1 MMAGGHALSSS
12 MEQLK
17 RNREAAGKD
26 DSVVV
31 VSSGNEA
38 FDAKLNNGF
47 AVMVEALQRMKKQEQ
62 AQRKPMPT
70 KTNDESTS
78 TTVAVA
84 SAETTSAPAPASK
97 PIPPLVP
104 QALVTTPGVTNG
116 PSSYATGTPPTNTGT
131 PHTAS
136 ALSTTTKQTP
146 FSTPAPMPRAIDVYV
161 KAMNV
166 SESQGLREYNNRRE
180 HHDQMKPREHHHK
193 LASPGKAKGPA
204 ELAIAAR
211 RATHATGLQQP
222 SPSVYQ
228 TTAHRP
234 LLAVTEDSAMGSKE
248 QAIASKLTLHTPA
261 PKGPM
266 RTFARK
272 KIPTPPSVV
281 GGTAKG
287 ESIIGPWTCSKCTFH
302 NTKNKWSRA
311 KCEVCYF
318 ARGAKST
325 SFTGTATE
333 TDGVIS
339 MDC

>member
-62 AQRKPMPT
+62 DQTQRKPMPT

-78 TTVAVA
+78 TTVA
-84 SAETTSAPAPASK
+84 SAETTSAPALASK
-97 PIPPLVP
+97 PSPPWVQ
-104 QALVTTPGVTNG
+104 QALVATPGVTNG
-116 PSSYATGTPPTNTGT
+116 PSSYATGTPPTTTGT
-131 PHTAS
+131 PHAPS
-136 ALSTTTKQTP
+136 ALSSTTKQTP
-146 FSTPAPMPRAIDVYV
+146 FSTLTPMPRAIDVDV
-161 KAMNV
+161 KAMNG

-180 HHDQMKPREHHHK
+180 HHDQMKPREYHHK
-193 LASPGKAKGPA
+193 LASPQKVKGPA
-204 ELAIAAR
+204 ELAR
-211 RATHATGLQQP
+211 LATHATGLQHP

-248 QAIASKLTLHTPA
+248 QAIASRLTLHTPA

-272 KIPTPPSVV
+272 KISTPPSVV